1 MSIVIS
7 GIRLPYE
14 QADAAALAAARR
26 RCRVDGRQGEARIY
40 KRSLDLRHGK
50 LSKVFSV
57 QLDLPA
63 ALEEKILSRTQDPNV
78 RRKARPLE
86 LSAQGKGRLSH
97 PPVVVGLGPAGLF
110 AALVLA
116 EQGYRPLVL
125 EQGPP
130 MAERDRAILQFNQKG
145 VLSPLANIQF
155 GEGGAGAY
163 SDGKLT
169 TRIHDPRC
177 ELVLERLLAHGAPPE
192 TAEAAKPH
200 IGTDRLKGVVVSLR
214 QKIQALGGQVCFHTR
229 VERLRMEDGRLAGL
243 VTDQG
248 EIPCETAILAVGH
261 SARPLFETLVAQ
273 GLEVVR
279 KPFSVGVRCEHLQQD
294 IDRGRYGAYCD
305 RYDLPPAEYNL
316 SRREGQRACYS
327 FCMCPGGHVVA
338 AASEEGGV
346 VTNGMSYH
354 ARDGRNANAALAVS
368 VLPEDFEGQDPLA
381 GMEFQRRLERQAF
394 QVGGGGYAAPIQRY
408 GDLREG
414 RPSQRAGKVEPTY
427 PRGTVATDLGRV
439 LPPFVLDQLR
449 GAMPYFGRQIPGF
462 DDGDTLFTGVETRTS
477 SPVRLLR
484 GEDLQATRC
493 KGLIPCGEG
502 AGYAGGI
509 MSAAV
514 DGIRA
519 AQRILEEF
527 RPLEG

>member
-130 MAERDRAILQFNQKG
+130 MEERDRAILQFNQKG

-192 TAEAAKPH
+192 TEEAAKPH

-214 QKIQALGGQVCFHTR
+214 QKIQALGGQVCFRTR

-248 EIPCETAILAVGH
+248 DD
-261 SARPLFETLVAQ
+261 PL
-273 GLEVVR
+273 
-279 KPFSVGVRCEHLQQD
+279 
-294 IDRGRYGAYCD
+294 
-305 RYDLPPAEYNL
+305 
-316 SRREGQRACYS
+316 
-327 FCMCPGGHVVA
+327 
-338 AASEEGGV
+338 
-346 VTNGMSYH
+346 
-354 ARDGRNANAALAVS
+354 RDGH
-368 VLPEDFEGQDPLA
+368 FG
-381 GMEFQRRLERQAF
+381 
-394 QVGGGGYAAPIQRY
+394 
-408 GDLREG
+408 
-414 RPSQRAGKVEPTY
+414 
-427 PRGTVATDLGRV
+427 RGTQC
-439 LPPFVLDQLR
+439 PPLV
-449 GAMPYFGRQIPGF
+449 
-462 DDGDTLFTGVETRTS
+462 
-477 SPVRLLR
+477 
-484 GEDLQATRC
+484 
-493 KGLIPCGEG
+493 
-502 AGYAGGI
+502 
-509 MSAAV
+509 
-514 DGIRA
+514 
-519 AQRILEEF
+519 
-527 RPLEG
+527 